1 MKPQIALTPDQM
13 HELQSLGLDCSDA
26 RMCCINFNGTYAY
39 VGGEEAEAIKDC
51 INGKFYVEISP
62 AYTLEDIL
70 MKLPNTLE
78 VGSPDSSDTM
88 YYDLAIFP
96 HWNSGLWC
104 IKYKDRFGD
113 LKSVTAKDIMKC
125 VFEMLKWALQNHPDK
140 IKRL

>member
-1 MKPQIALTPDQM
+1 MNPQIALSPDRM
-13 HELQSLGLDCSDA
+13 RELQSLGLDCSDA
-26 RMCCINFNGTYAY
+26 SMVCINFNGTYAY
-39 VGGEEAEAIKDC
+39 VGGEEAEAIKAC

-78 VGSPDSSDTM
+78 VGSPNSSDTM

-104 IKYKDRFGD
+104 IKYKDRFGE

-125 VFEMLKWALQNHPDK
+125 AFEMLKWVLQNHPDK

>member
-1 MKPQIALTPDQM
+1 MKPQIALSPEQM

-26 RMCCINFNGTYAY
+26 SMAWINLGSTYNNMLVLATQT
-39 VGGEEAEAIKDC
+39 
-51 INGKFYVEISP
+51 NEIMQWYEGATSLSP

-78 VGSPDSSDTM
+78 VGCSDSSDTM

-125 VFEMLKWALQNHPDK
+125 AFEMFKWAIKEYPDK

>member
-1 MKPQIALTPDQM
+1 MKPQIALSPDQM
-13 HELQSLGLDCSDA
+13 HELQSPGLDCSDA
-26 RMCCINFNGTYAY
+26 SMAWITTRVNDTRLALRP
-39 VGGEEAEAIKDC
+39 EATRLLDEHLLLKLE
-51 INGKFYVEISP
+51 Y

-78 VGSPDSSDTM
+78 VGCSDSSDTR

-125 VFEMLKWALQNHPDK
+125 AFEMFKWAIKNHPDK
-140 IKRL
+140 IK